1 LDLLVKSTLKKISLF
16 EMAANIKK
24 NFSPSHDWPRCQPRN
39 ILILRDLNRS
49 ATRNSIV
56 KQREIRIVQ
65 QQEKGEMTMK
75 VSIITLAMVFAL
87 SSSFAMAQSGGHSHH
102 TAASPT
108 FRSAMNSMPVSQS
121 QQRYR
126 ASDTWSTNRFNGHGI
141 SRLGVTTN
149 EGRRYNG
156 G

>member
-1 LDLLVKSTLKKISLF
+1 
-16 EMAANIKK
+16 
-24 NFSPSHDWPRCQPRN
+24 
-39 ILILRDLNRS
+39 
-49 ATRNSIV
+49 
-56 KQREIRIVQ
+56 
-65 QQEKGEMTMK
+65 MK
-75 VSIITLAMVFAL
+75 TSIITLATILVL
-87 SSSFAMAQSGGHSHH
+87 SSPVAMAQSSGHSVH
-102 TAASPT
+102 T

-126 ASDTWSTNRFNGHGI
+126 ASDTWSTYRFNGHGI